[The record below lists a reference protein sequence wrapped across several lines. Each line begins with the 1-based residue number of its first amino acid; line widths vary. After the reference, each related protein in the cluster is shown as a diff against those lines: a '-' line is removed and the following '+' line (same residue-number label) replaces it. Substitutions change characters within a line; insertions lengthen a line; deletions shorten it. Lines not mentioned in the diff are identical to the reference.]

1 MKQICQ
7 TAKAGGNAGEFHGN
21 VTIAGNLD
29 VTGVKSA
36 VVPFRDGSHRRV
48 YCQESPEPWFEDFNE
63 AKLIKGRA
71 EVRIDPDFAE
81 TANLAKTYHVFVQ
94 AHDSRTGALA
104 VVKRLA
110 DRFVVE
116 ERDGRSSG
124 TFSYRLVARRRDIS
138 GRRLERVKV
147 PKPLADSRRGSRPGT
162 RRARA

>member
-1 MKQICQ
+1 M
-7 TAKAGGNAGEFHGN
+7 
-21 VTIAGNLD
+21 
-29 VTGVKSA
+29 TGVKSA

-94 AHDSRTGALA
+94 AHDSKTGALA